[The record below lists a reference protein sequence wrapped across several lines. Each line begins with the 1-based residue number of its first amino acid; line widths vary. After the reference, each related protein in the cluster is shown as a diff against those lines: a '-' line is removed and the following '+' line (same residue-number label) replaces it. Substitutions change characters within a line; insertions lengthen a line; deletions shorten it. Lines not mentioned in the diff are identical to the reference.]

1 MKLNEEEKK
10 VFEDFLSFLQ
20 LHPELKKWEF
30 TSEPVLSLSDLEID
44 PSQRLVRC
52 NQKEVALTTKEY
64 NLLCLLAVNN
74 GRVLSYS

>member
-30 TSEPVLSLSDLEID
+30 TS
-44 PSQRLVRC
+44 
-52 NQKEVALTTKEY
+52 
-64 NLLCLLAVNN
+64 
-74 GRVLSYS
+74 